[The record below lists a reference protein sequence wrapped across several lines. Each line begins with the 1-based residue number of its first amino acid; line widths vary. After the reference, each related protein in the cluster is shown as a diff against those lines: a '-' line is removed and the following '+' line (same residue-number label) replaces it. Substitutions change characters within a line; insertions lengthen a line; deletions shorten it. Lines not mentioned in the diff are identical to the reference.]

1 MWIFEYL
8 QAPGLNKGLNSIP
21 DTPVM
26 AIRLQIDNLGGS
38 KIFHELQTDK
48 VFMMKFF
55 TCVPELSKLGL
66 ATALTSRVIQL
77 ASAIGYKGIKTTVSH
92 EAAVKSCLDNG
103 MKGMAET
110 SFQDFSYK
118 GNKVFQGV
126 PGGVS
131 FLAMKIN

>member
-1 MWIFEYL
+1 MCFYFSTTCEYL
-8 QAPGLNKGLNSIP
+8 SIYKLLAS
-21 DTPVM
+21 TR
-26 AIRLQIDNLGGS
+26 AFTLSLILQWWPSDYKLTILAAVISSMSS
-38 KIFHELQTDK
+38 KLKK

-66 ATALTSRVIQL
+66 ATALTSRVIRQ
-77 ASAIGYKGIKTTVSH
+77 ASALVYKGIKMTVSH
-92 EAAVKSCLDNG
+92 EAVVMSCLDNG

-110 SFQDFSYK
+110 SFQ
-118 GNKVFQGV
+118 GV

>member
-1 MWIFEYL
+1 MSYKL
-8 QAPGLNKGLNSIP
+8 TKA
-21 DTPVM
+21 
-26 AIRLQIDNLGGS
+26 
-38 KIFHELQTDK
+38 
-48 VFMMKFF
+48 FMMKFF
-55 TCVPELSKLGL
+55 TSVSELSKLGL
-66 ATALTSRVIQL
+66 ATALTSRVIHL
-77 ASAIGYKGIKTTVSH
+77 ASALGYKGIKMTVSH

-126 PGGVS
+126 TGGVS